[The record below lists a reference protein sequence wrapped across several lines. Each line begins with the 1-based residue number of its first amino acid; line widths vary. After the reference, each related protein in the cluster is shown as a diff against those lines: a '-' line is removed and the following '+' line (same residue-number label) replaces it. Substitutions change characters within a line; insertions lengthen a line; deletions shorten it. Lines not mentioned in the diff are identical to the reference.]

1 MNNLSELKVYKGK
14 VRDVYFAG
22 EDKLIICATDRISAF
37 DFVLP
42 NEIPNKGKILN
53 KISLFWFEKTKH
65 IIKNHLISSDFE
77 EMKNLT
83 GTDLPEDFAERS
95 VLAAKAKRID
105 FECIVRGYITGSGW
119 KEYLKKGSVCGVK
132 LPPGLKEAQKLPRPI
147 FTPTTKADK
156 GHDENVSFE
165 FMADKIGIELAEKI
179 KEKSLRLY
187 EFAREYL
194 LKKGIILADTKLE
207 FGILDGELILIDEAF
222 TPDSSRFWDAATY
235 SLGKSPDSFDKQFV
249 RNWLIKSGWDLKTPP
264 VPQLPKEI
272 ILKTAEL
279 YKKIEEI
286 IIK

>member
-1 MNNLSELKVYKGK
+1 MNDLSELKVYKGK

-83 GTDLPEDFAERS
+83 KTDLPEYFAERS

-119 KEYLKKGSVCGVK
+119 KEYLNKGSVCDIK
-132 LPPGLKEAQKLPRPI
+132 LPSGLKEAQKLPFPI

-165 FMADKIGIELAEKI
+165 FMSGEIGAELAEKI
-179 KEKSLRLY
+179 KEKSLLLY
-187 EFAREYL
+187 EFAHEYL